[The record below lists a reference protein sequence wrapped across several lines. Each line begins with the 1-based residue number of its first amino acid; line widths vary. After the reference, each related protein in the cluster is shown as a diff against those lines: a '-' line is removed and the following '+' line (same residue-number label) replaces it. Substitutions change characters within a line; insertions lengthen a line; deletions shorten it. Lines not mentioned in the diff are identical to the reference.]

1 VSSSFY
7 QFKHLRYYFC
17 YVSAALSFAWSP
29 SAASS
34 SYYYYYS
41 NCSLTSTR
49 YDEIN
54 DDYYTKLEGGHDA
67 LHFQR
72 ILHWYRDYFAGNP
85 TPAPPNGSSSSSSGA
100 SSGNF
105 SGSGHSATPM
115 AGDRSGASIL
125 IPIGALRAVRRLAAL
140 SSSRCL
146 VISGDKGNNNPDQFR
161 GLMDPHIAVH
171 GSFSVMVNYHAIGA
185 YFTSRGGFALHNP
198 QEEASLKVSAF
209 VLPGETEEN
218 SGSSSSSKSRNI
230 TAEEADRAS
239 GIEGWTGNSLE
250 ARDARRMARFP
261 HLCAAFASEV
271 EQFGP
276 NDFFVMQKALKED
289 APTPTLKAVVA
300 LLKLADWDPD
310 VFYKF
315 RDVILNQVPSHGHKL
330 RNDLCRGVPRV
341 WCNHYTLDKDKDVA
355 FEIGRFYYGIRDY
368 YHALEYVAT
377 YFLSLV
383 LFVFCCSSSSSLFLN
398 RFACGLELC
407 PLLCTVPLVFAALLA
422 QLEKED
428 SRLPSFSYMPRYYR
442 ISSSTVGQHH
452 VTSHNMG
459 LCYYSMG
466 EFAHSLKC
474 FEEALGLNSAYEKA
488 ASWRDKVLQE
498 LANAKANSAPAAP
511 PMVTSVVVEEG
522 ESSADEA

>member
-1 VSSSFY
+1 M
-7 QFKHLRYYFC
+7 
-17 YVSAALSFAWSP
+17 
-29 SAASS
+29 AS
-34 SYYYYYS
+34 
-41 NCSLTSTR
+41 

-85 TPAPPNGSSSSSSGA
+85 IPAPPDGSGSA
-100 SSGNF
+100 SSNGNF
-105 SGSGHSATPM
+105 SNGNAASAM

-209 VLPGETEEN
+209 VLPGDTEEDASN
-218 SGSSSSSKSRNI
+218 GSKSSKSSKM
-230 TAEEADRAS
+230 TAEEADKAS

-250 ARDARRMARFP
+250 ARDARRMSRFP
-261 HLCAAFASEV
+261 HLCAAFAREV

-368 YHALEYVAT
+368 QHALQCVHSRV
-377 YFLSLV
+377 FLT
-383 LFVFCCSSSSSLFLN
+383 SSLFLRLLN
-398 RFACGLELC
+398 RVAYNHEICVLIFLYHSSCITSTSCLC
-407 PLLCTVPLVFAALLA
+407 L
-422 QLEKED
+422 
-428 SRLPSFSYMPRYYR
+428 
-442 ISSSTVGQHH
+442 
-452 VTSHNMG
+452 
-459 LCYYSMG
+459 
-466 EFAHSLKC
+466 
-474 FEEALGLNSAYEKA
+474 
-488 ASWRDKVLQE
+488 
-498 LANAKANSAPAAP
+498 
-511 PMVTSVVVEEG
+511 
-522 ESSADEA
+522 